1 MEAKEESV
9 IEEYIARKSSQ
20 GNRKVNRKSDKKIE
34 RTTMLC
40 LNMIFILLNQL
51 IN

>member
-20 GNRKVNRKSDKKIE
+20 GNRKVKRKSDKKE